1 MPSPDFQQEVNK
13 KSDPDQTLVEEAKS
27 LASTAVNGIKA
38 AAGKIKDELFDY
50 KVGTIGQRDEAY
62 PIEEVEQWCN
72 IGVYKFVYRAETEK
86 SLKNSVGNI
95 RLPLPLQLQTQYQQQ
110 WNNYENLASLVIGSM
125 NSGAGLGD
133 IAKNLALT
141 EEAAAIIGGLGG
153 KLVGDK
159 SAIAGLVSAPQISQ
173 GLGALAGVSANKFET
188 VTYQKPELRPHQF
201 SWNLT
206 AKSREEGQAIQ
217 NIIQKLKY
225 HSHPGGGDGAYFEY
239 PEIFVI
245 KFFSDENLFTIG
257 PSIMENFS
265 VDYHASGRPLYQAT
279 DRMPINVSITCSFK
293 ETAALT
299 KKLIKNE
306 RR

>member
-1 MPSPDFQQEVNK
+1 MADPVK
-13 KSDPDQTLVEEAKS
+13 KLLEPIV
-27 LASTAVNGIKA
+27 STA
-38 AAGKIKDELFDY
+38 KDAVESGVKYLKDLY
-50 KVGTIGQRDEAY
+50 GYEVGTIGQRDEAY

-125 NSGAGLGD
+125 NSANIGD

-173 GLGALAGVSANKFET
+173 GLGALGGVSANKFET

-299 KKLIKNE
+299 KKLIKDE